1 MFRFLFLLPLDYL
14 QVVEELYHVR
24 GLFPFPLLFDY
35 IYLPC
40 ANFHRQLSWKY
51 IMNLSSSVCV
61 CVCVYPLDSQGAFW
75 LSVPCF

>member
-61 CVCVYPLDSQGAFW
+61 CVYPLDSQGAFW